1 MAEPSNPITRTVNAV
16 RDLAGHDYFQSDG
29 FRRAQSVAKA
39 CLLGGVFVYLIWRL
53 TDIGWGAV
61 LTALPAA
68 PLFYLIFAVRY
79 SVLPITEVIIYQ
91 RLWSRKLIAYL
102 PVFFRKRV
110 FNMGVLDYSG
120 EAYFLIWARN
130 TLNLGDKA
138 IFDAIRDSNI
148 LSAVSSNLLTI
159 IFLAIFVWMGLG
171 DTLSANTDNGWL
183 YLCAAGFIAIFL
195 TAVIVTFRRQLIGVP
210 FSLAGWLLGV
220 HSGRMLTIMLLMGA
234 QWASALPTV
243 PWSTWWMFL
252 TAHLV
257 LNRLPLLP
265 NKDLMFLGL
274 SVGLT
279 GYVEGPEAALA
290 AVFIAS
296 SALTQLA
303 HFAVFSATS
312 SLGNGPNPPKDPE
325 NS

>member
-1 MAEPSNPITRTVNAV
+1 MAEPSNLLTRAISAIQDVAAN
-16 RDLAGHDYFQSDG
+16 DYFKSDSFQRMQS
-29 FRRAQSVAKA
+29 AAKIG
-39 CLLGGVFVYLIWRL
+39 LLVGVFVYLIWRL

-61 LTALPAA
+61 LTSLPAT

-79 SVLPITEVIIYQ
+79 SVLPVTELIIYQ
-91 RLWSRKLIAYL
+91 RLWSRKLSGYL

-120 EAYFLIWARN
+120 EAYFLVWARQ
-130 TLNLGDKA
+130 TLNLGDKE
-138 IFDAIRDSNI
+138 IFNAIRDSNI

-159 IFLAIFVWMGLG
+159 LFLLIFVWMGLG
-171 DTLSANTDNGWL
+171 DTLSASTENAWL
-183 YLCAAGFIAIFL
+183 YLFAAGFIAIFL
-195 TAVIVTFRRQLIGVP
+195 TAIIVTFRRHLIGVP
-210 FSLAGWLLGV
+210 FSEASWLLGV

-234 QWASALPTV
+234 QWASALPEV
-243 PWSTWWMFL
+243 PWSVWWMFL

-279 GYVEGPEAALA
+279 GYVDGPEAALA
-290 AVFIAS
+290 AVFVAS

-303 HFAVFSATS
+303 HLATFSATS
-312 SLGNGPNPPKDPE
+312 SLGDGAKPPKDPE

>member
-1 MAEPSNPITRTVNAV
+1 MAEPSNFVTRTISAA
-16 RDLAGHDYFQSDG
+16 RDLAAHDYFQSER
-29 FRRAQSVAKA
+29 FQRVQSAAKIG
-39 CLLGGVFVYLIWRL
+39 LLVGVFAYLIWRL

-61 LTALPAA
+61 LTALPAT

-79 SVLPITEVIIYQ
+79 SVLPVTELIIYQ
-91 RLWSRKLIAYL
+91 RLWSKKLSAHL

-120 EAYFLIWARN
+120 EAYFLVWARQA
-130 TLNLGDKA
+130 LNLGDKEV
-138 IFDAIRDSNI
+138 FSAIRDSNI

-159 IFLAIFVWMGLG
+159 LFLLIFVWMGLG
-171 DTLSANTDNGWL
+171 DTLSASIENGWL
-183 YLCAAGFIAIFL
+183 YLIAAGFIAVFL
-195 TAVIVTFRRQLIGVP
+195 TAIIVTFRRHLIGVP
-210 FSLAGWLLGV
+210 FSVASWLLGV
-220 HSGRMLTIMLLMGA
+220 HSGRMLAIMLLMGA
-234 QWASALPTV
+234 QWASALPDV
-243 PWSTWWMFL
+243 PWSVWWMFL

-290 AVFIAS
+290 AVFVAS

-303 HFAVFSATS
+303 HLAVFSATS
-312 SLGNGPNPPKDPE
+312 SLGNGTNSRKDPE